1 MHATVTNHRTFWNGC
16 WIVILIIL
24 SHSASPAS
32 AQFIVMER
40 NPEDQSEPIPPPETL
55 EQQFMVVE
63 RDPEDQDRTTIYRV
77 AVDARSPEPPVMRYR
92 LVPAWNDTTNAN
104 AATQYHRAILTIS
117 QSMAHVPDQLEF
129 WEKFETWR
137 TMPLDQL
144 PRQEVEQVVQ
154 SFSSALREVHFGAR
168 RRFCHW
174 DLPIDE
180 QKAELYSILLPEIQE
195 MRTVARI
202 LAVRIRLRLAQGDL
216 DGAITDLQT
225 GYSIARHVGHQNFVV
240 SGMVG
245 VAISMLMHEQLLTC
259 MTLENAPNLYW
270 SITNLPNP
278 LIDLRTPIDMEWDNV
293 FVLFPELIQA
303 RTEQHSEDEWNRRLS
318 RVAQYTH
325 EFGGPSPLTNSL
337 DVGGILGRV
346 AIFSRVPM
354 IKHALISEMGYDE
367 DTINVMSGSQAILL
381 YAGLAYERIRD
392 ELSKPV
398 GLPYHQA
405 LPLYHAGEA
414 RRADHPSI
422 DPLRLGDNFSPAS
435 PQYHLVVT
443 RSQRWIDLLRTVE
456 AIRDYA
462 RTHHGLPETLEAVT
476 ELPVPPNPLTGEP
489 FHYVVDESNTSRA
502 TLVTGGSVRDGPIR
516 IILELRR
523 PDQDS
528 GDKNNTEAGAK

>member
-1 MHATVTNHRTFWNGC
+1 MHATVTNHGTFWNGC

-32 AQFIVMER
+32 AQFMER
-40 NPEDQSEPIPPPETL
+40 N
-55 EQQFMVVE
+55 
-63 RDPEDQDRTTIYRV
+63 PEDQDRTTIYRV
-77 AVDARSPEPPVMRYR
+77 AVDARSPAPPVMRYR

-137 TMPLDQL
+137 TIPLDQL

-202 LAVRIRLRLAQGDL
+202 LAVRIRLRLAQGDF
-216 DGAITDLQT
+216 DGAVTDLQT

-303 RTEQHSEDEWNRRLS
+303 RTEQHSEDEWNRQLG
-318 RVAQYTH
+318 RVAHYVH
-325 EFGGPSPLTNSL
+325 EFGGATFRTTGL
-337 DVGGILGRV
+337 DVGGILEQV
-346 AIFSRVPM
+346 TMFSRVPM
-354 IKHALISEMGYDE
+354 IKHALVSEMGYDA
-367 DTINVMSGSQAILL
+367 DTINVMPGSQAILL

-405 LPLYHAGEA
+405 LPLYRAGEA

-422 DPLRLGDNFSPAS
+422 DPLRLGHLFPPAS
-435 PQYHLVVT
+435 QQFHLAVT
-443 RSQRWIDLLRTVE
+443 RGQRWIDLLRTVE

-462 RTHHGLPETLEAVT
+462 QTHRGLPESLEVIT
-476 ELPVPPNPLTGEP
+476 DLPIPFNPLTGEP
-489 FHYVVDESNTSRA
+489 FHYVVDESNASRA
-502 TLVTGGSVRDGPIR
+502 ILETGGTIGELPIR
-516 IILELRR
+516 IVLELRG
-523 PDQDS
+523 PDRELEVKEDTIDATQ
-528 GDKNNTEAGAK
+528 